1 MAADPTCSHPGCNL
15 PGRLYPSGR
24 WCDEAHAPYLQAGTR
39 APGAAAYCA
48 PGRCYCGGCPWWKP
62 GPVRKADRPRLPEL
76 LAIPEDAVPVTES
89 EAMVAARREL
99 AEMVDRDVAPA
110 RARAMRE
117 RNHRRAR

>member
-1 MAADPTCSHPGCNL
+1 
-15 PGRLYPSGR
+15 
-24 WCDEAHAPYLQAGTR
+24 
-39 APGAAAYCA
+39 
-48 PGRCYCGGCPWWKP
+48 
-62 GPVRKADRPRLPEL
+62 VRKADRPRLPEL